1 MYVSIRGVL
10 RNTGFSIAPRADLSP
25 KTAKR
30 LATAQGGRGP
40 KGCRLLR
47 ARTLMPHLRS
57 GIRIIGPALGGAR
70 WGAVLP
76 GWAHG
81 TGVRPPAADP

>member
-1 MYVSIRGVL
+1 M
-10 RNTGFSIAPRADLSP
+10 RNTGFSITPRADLSP

-30 LATAQGGRGP
+30 LAIPQGGRGP
-40 KGCRLLR
+40 KGHCLLR

-57 GIRIIGPALGGAR
+57 GIGIIGLTEGGAR
-70 WGAVLP
+70 WGAALP